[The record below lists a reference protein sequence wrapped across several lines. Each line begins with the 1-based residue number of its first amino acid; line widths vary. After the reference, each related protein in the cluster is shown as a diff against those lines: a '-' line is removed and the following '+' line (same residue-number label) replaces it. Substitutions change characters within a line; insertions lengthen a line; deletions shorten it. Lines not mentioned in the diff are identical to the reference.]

1 MRKFNILHQIIRVS
15 LKCFWLYSQLFF
27 LFVASLVSKPLNVIL
42 RLKKCGLTLVF
53 MHADD

>member
-27 LFVASLVSKPLNVIL
+27 VFVASLVSMLLNVIF
-42 RLKKCGLTLVF
+42 RLKKCGLTVVF